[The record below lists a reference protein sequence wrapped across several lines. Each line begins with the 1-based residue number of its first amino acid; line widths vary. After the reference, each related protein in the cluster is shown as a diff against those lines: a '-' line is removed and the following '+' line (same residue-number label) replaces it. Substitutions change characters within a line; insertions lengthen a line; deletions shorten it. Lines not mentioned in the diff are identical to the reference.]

1 MIAYHNSRIEK
12 YKSIFGAIPLGS
24 IVKLSIDVKSDELKD
39 VFLRVFWGDDNEE
52 KIYKCEIDESIS
64 EQNINGD
71 TNYFYNL
78 KLDKA
83 HICWYSFIIEENDKK
98 YYYGPKEG
106 RYNGEG
112 ALYEKPSPSFQ
123 ITVYKERKLPNWYKD
138 SICYQIFPDR
148 FYKGDETAL
157 QKNIEEAN
165 KYHKNGIKRNI
176 IVAWNKEPR
185 YETDKDGKIL
195 SWDFYGGTLKGIEEK
210 LEYLKELGIGSIYLN
225 PIFEAASNH
234 RYDSA
239 NFLEIDPLLGT
250 KADFESLCKKA
261 KDVGIHII
269 LDGVFNHV
277 GKDSIYFNN
286 EKNYGDICARDE
298 KSPYHEWFNFKED
311 GTYDSWWGIDDL
323 PAINENKESYKN
335 FIYKDRNSVI
345 KTWLRAGAS
354 GFRLDVADELP
365 EDFIAGIKQSII
377 SEKGNE
383 GLLIG
388 EVWEDASNKVS
399 YGKLRN
405 YFAGDELDAVMN
417 YPLRRCIIEFL
428 NKEINA
434 FDVYETLMSL
444 KENYPKEAF
453 YGALNLLSSHDRQR
467 ILTKLGV
474 SGNHYAKL
482 WLAMLMQMT
491 LPGVPCIYYGDEAG
505 LLGEKDPKNRATFP
519 WGAENKDVFNMY
531 KNAIRIRKEY
541 KVFTNGSFE
550 PFAIDQ
556 DLFGYIRE
564 NEEEKAIILIN
575 TNYTLTKRIHLE
587 SKETSYEN
595 LLWDMHIDT
604 VDGYINF
611 DLWNYGSAVLYTK
624 K

>member
-24 IVKLSIDVKSDELKD
+24 TIRMSIDVKSDELKD

-64 EQNINGD
+64 EQNVNGD
-71 TNYFYNL
+71 TNYYYNL

-83 HICWYSFIIEENDKK
+83 HICWYSFIIEENDNK

-112 ALYEKPSPSFQ
+112 ALYEEPSPSFQ

-165 KYHKNGIKRNI
+165 KYHKNGINRNI

-210 LEYLKELGIGSIYLN
+210 LDYLKELGIGSIYLN

-261 KDVGIHII
+261 KDMGIHII

-277 GKDSIYFNN
+277 GKDSIYFNS
-286 EKNYGDICARDE
+286 EKNYGEIDARDE
-298 KSPYHEWFNFKED
+298 KSPYHEWFNFNED

-365 EDFIAGIKQSII
+365 EDFIAGVKQSII

-550 PFAIDQ
+550 LFAIDQ